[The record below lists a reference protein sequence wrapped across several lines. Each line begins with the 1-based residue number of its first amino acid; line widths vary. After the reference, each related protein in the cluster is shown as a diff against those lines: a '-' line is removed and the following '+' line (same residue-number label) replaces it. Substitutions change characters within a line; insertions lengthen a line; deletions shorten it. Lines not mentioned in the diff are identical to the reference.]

1 MILFGK
7 WSINNKKWKQQLA
20 AWSLYYRTEIVL
32 VGCRFYCWIYIGGN
46 NMKRAILDAL
56 EAKYQA
62 DIAHADATLK
72 IYLENSVGIGEHPQH
87 IEECDKLVNKIAEAK
102 DKVRCAERI

>member
-1 MILFGK
+1 
-7 WSINNKKWKQQLA
+7 
-20 AWSLYYRTEIVL
+20 
-32 VGCRFYCWIYIGGN
+32 
-46 NMKRAILDAL
+46 MKRAILDAL

-87 IEECDKLVNKIAEAK
+87 IEECDKLINKIAEAQ
-102 DKVRCAERI
+102 DKLDVLKSFEPEAKLL

>member
-1 MILFGK
+1 
-7 WSINNKKWKQQLA
+7 
-20 AWSLYYRTEIVL
+20 
-32 VGCRFYCWIYIGGN
+32 
-46 NMKRAILDAL
+46 MKRAILEAL

-87 IEECDKLVNKIAEAK
+87 IEECDKLVNKIAEAQ
-102 DKVRCAERI
+102 DKLDVLKSFEPEKNILW